1 MIQKQV
7 FQKNRSKIMEQKL
20 EATVEKIKIDEKIQ
34 IDFEEKSSIIEEAKE
49 EEVLFTPTLIDVNKM
64 LAGNLSMEK
73 SDSGGSFL
81 NQLEKEAQ
89 IENDILGDINNMSM
103 LKMDDKPPEDEM
115 AFDQPIH
122 FNQFEIDDSKK
133 DEPSSEICHI

>member
-1 MIQKQV
+1 
-7 FQKNRSKIMEQKL
+7 
-20 EATVEKIKIDEKIQ
+20 
-34 IDFEEKSSIIEEAKE
+34 
-49 EEVLFTPTLIDVNKM
+49 M

-89 IENDILGDINNMSM
+89 IENDILEDINDMSM
-103 LKMDDKPPEDEM
+103 LKMDDKAPEVDM

>member
-7 FQKNRSKIMEQKL
+7 FQKNRSKIMDQKL

-81 NQLEKEAQ
+81 NQLEKEA
-89 IENDILGDINNMSM
+89 
-103 LKMDDKPPEDEM
+103 
-115 AFDQPIH
+115 
-122 FNQFEIDDSKK
+122 
-133 DEPSSEICHI
+133 